1 MSTTLNN
8 KKTIQEAFQNLLEP
22 ASREEKL
29 ELETLMLSTK
39 FLSEIERVCQNNNI
53 RKKDLAGMIGTSP
66 SFITQLFRG
75 NKIVNLET
83 IAKIQLALGISF
95 DIKLAEAQDDAGKP
109 SSKLVAATRK
119 HKKAQPTA
127 NIQKPT
133 TNIYFTALIKETEDG
148 WFYGQIEEVPEAM
161 SQGKSIDEL
170 VENLSDA
177 LSLVLQLRREETRER
192 FKGQTY
198 ITRKID
204 LT

>member
-83 IAKIQLALGISF
+83 IAKIQLVLGISF

-109 SSKLVAATRK
+109 SSKLVAAARK

-133 TNIYFTALIKETEDG
+133 TNTYFTALIKET
-148 WFYGQIEEVPEAM
+148 A
-161 SQGKSIDEL
+161 
-170 VENLSDA
+170 DA

-204 LT
+204 LA